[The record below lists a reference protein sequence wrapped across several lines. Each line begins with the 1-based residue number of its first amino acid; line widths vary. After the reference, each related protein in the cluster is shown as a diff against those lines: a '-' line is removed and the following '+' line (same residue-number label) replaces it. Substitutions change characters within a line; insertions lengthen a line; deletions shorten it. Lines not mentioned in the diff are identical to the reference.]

1 MKKRKPI
8 RHHRDTI
15 TTERVAIVV
24 LELARNP
31 GRVYSTAEIAAIAQ
45 MTTGGAWMMLTK
57 ISRVAPVGQTADG
70 WVMID

>member
-1 MKKRKPI
+1 MPKKRI

-24 LELARNP
+24 MELAMHRN
-31 GRVYSTAEIAAIAQ
+31 REYTTVEIAQLAQ

-57 ISRVAPVGQTADG
+57 LSRVLPIGQTTRG
-70 WVMID
+70 WMMLDD